1 MDEAITRLKLASD
14 AGADVCFIEGVKT
27 KQLLERTVSELA
39 PKPVSLSPLLRY
51 EADELNISRS
61 W

>member
-27 KQLLERTVSELA
+27 KQLLELTVAALA
-39 PKPVSLSPLLRY
+39 PKPVSLFVTSVTDLNNSNLLRF
-51 EADELNISRS
+51 L
-61 W
+61 

>member
-27 KQLLERTVSELA
+27 KQLLELTVAALE
-39 PKPVSLSPLLRY
+39 PKPVSLFVTSVTDLNNSNLLRF
-51 EADELNISRS
+51 L
-61 W
+61 